1 MNIFIRCNLHLGKI
15 FMYSMKSRMVM
26 LVFFL
31 LLGVIGYSLLSSSLK
46 EGFEAITQWKQN
58 GELPWDGPYSL
69 PPTEHVPDEM
79 FLFANNKVS
88 PDCNIS
94 TYTSSGGGVCTTPE
108 QLRFLNTRGGNRTM
122 EDGF

>member
-31 LLGVIGYSLLSSSLK
+31 LLGVIGFSLCSSCVK
-46 EGFEAITQWKQN
+46 EGFEAITQWKQT

-69 PPTEHVPDEM
+69 PETQPVPEM
-79 FLFANNKVS
+79 FMFANNKVS
-88 PDCNIS
+88 PDCNMS
-94 TYTSSGGGVCTTPE
+94 TYTTSGGGVCTTPE
-108 QLRFLNTRGGNRTM
+108 QLRFLNSRGGNRTV